1 MARGMTDGAVNDPR
15 WEGQDSQSLPDR
27 PAHPDPSKFTEH
39 GTAESV
45 PSHGIVGH
53 LDAKHGLTSDDALRA
68 DRANYHAGIVEQLED
83 EQKVAQERADNGD
96 DAAKASLKGFKDSIA
111 HHRGLSKGARDDVF
125 TDPGAAVRA
134 DVLSGKAVQTV
145 GQEQVSDAVP
155 FKGGRDA
162 VKS

>member
-1 MARGMTDGAVNDPR
+1 
-15 WEGQDSQSLPDR
+15 
-27 PAHPDPSKFTEH
+27 
-39 GTAESV
+39 
-45 PSHGIVGH
+45 
-53 LDAKHGLTSDDALRA
+53 
-68 DRANYHAGIVEQLED
+68 
-83 EQKVAQERADNGD
+83 
-96 DAAKASLKGFKDSIA
+96 
-111 HHRGLSKGARDDVF
+111 VF